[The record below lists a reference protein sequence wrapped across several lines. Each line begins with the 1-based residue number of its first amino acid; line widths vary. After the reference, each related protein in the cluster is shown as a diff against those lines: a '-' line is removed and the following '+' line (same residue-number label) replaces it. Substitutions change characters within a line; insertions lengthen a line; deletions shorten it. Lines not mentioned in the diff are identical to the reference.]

1 MTLAL
6 LAELGCCFV
15 IEIIVGVYAFVLDID
30 MAPGSCV
37 NILLTYFIL
46 FYFRAFVVRDHI
58 YFFHFIYPH

>member
-1 MTLAL
+1 MLGIGWSFYEVWSGLEVSCHMTLAL

-37 NILLTYFIL
+37 NIL
-46 FYFRAFVVRDHI
+46 
-58 YFFHFIYPH
+58 